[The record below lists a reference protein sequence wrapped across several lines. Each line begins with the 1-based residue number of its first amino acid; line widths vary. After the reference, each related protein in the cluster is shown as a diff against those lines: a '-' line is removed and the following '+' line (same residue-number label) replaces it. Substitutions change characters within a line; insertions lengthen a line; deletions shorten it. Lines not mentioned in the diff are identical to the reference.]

1 MAKIGYMASS
11 FATTRWSQVLVA
23 GSADQAT
30 ASAALAWLCE
40 RQWEP
45 LRRAARRWGVPADE
59 AEDVV
64 QDFCCRLVERRA
76 DLGDLDPA
84 GGRFRAWLITVF
96 RRFIKDRRVQRAAQ
110 VHGGGVVH
118 RDASVTDISGP
129 VEDPDF
135 DRDWAEGILA
145 QAQARLVAEAGDAQA
160 STRVRLL
167 SAYLVRNT
175 EPGDYARLGTEL
187 GLGEGAVKVA
197 VHRLRQRFAELV
209 RQEIRETLA
218 EPSPQAVDDELQA
231 LIATFGKPET
241 WFATVSRPS
250 TNAGAQ

>member
-1 MAKIGYMASS
+1 MGSS
-11 FATTRWSQVLVA
+11 FASTRWSQVLAA
-23 GSADQAT
+23 GSADQAA

-45 LRRAARRWGVPADE
+45 LRRAARRWGVPADQ

-76 DLGDLDPA
+76 DLGGLDPA

-96 RRFIKDRRVQRAAQ
+96 RRFIKDQRVRREAV
-110 VHGGGVVH
+110 VHGGGVRH
-118 RDASVTDISGP
+118 QDAASAEVAGP
-129 VEDPDF
+129 AEDPDF
-135 DRDWAEGILA
+135 DRDWAEVILA
-145 QAQARLVAEAGDAQA
+145 QAQARLAAEQPDAA
-160 STRVRLL
+160 ARERTRRL
-167 SAYLVRNT
+167 AEFLVRNA
-175 EPGDYARLGTEL
+175 EPGDYARVGSDL

-218 EPSPQAVDDELQA
+218 DPSPRAIDDELNA
-231 LIATFGKPET
+231 LVATFSS
-241 WFATVSRPS
+241 SRPVTGRS
-250 TNAGAQ
+250 PLPG